1 MTSEYLLF
9 RKGVTKSPNMKY
21 LDVAANKLSR
31 DAAKIVTP
39 CTRTLETIDL
49 SNNNIDNEGG
59 VTLAKLKLALCT
71 FFYQLFRNLVKP
83 GCTIHTLGL
92 TSCNIEGPNFSC
104 EVFFYFPR

>member
-1 MTSEYLLF
+1 
-9 RKGVTKSPNMKY
+9 MKY

-59 VTLAKLKLALCT
+59 VTLAK
-71 FFYQLFRNLVKP
+71 
-83 GCTIHTLGL
+83 
-92 TSCNIEGPNFSC
+92 
-104 EVFFYFPR
+104 